1 MVPVGL
7 SESADE
13 KIIRLEA
20 ELLAAESRANE
31 AEDQLARVHQAVR
44 AYKQKQEQVARAR
57 KARAERAQAE
67 QDAAQAQFLL
77 RTRADA
83 QAQID
88 AQVQALAAQ
97 HTTPAAVA
105 PVAEPPPTNA
115 LAQALET
122 PDPVLDERLNKYL
135 ESSFEPDRSRDWMLQ
150 D

>member
-1 MVPVGL
+1 M
-7 SESADE
+7 
-13 KIIRLEA
+13 
-20 ELLAAESRANE
+20 
-31 AEDQLARVHQAVR
+31 HQAVR